1 MLLDGHYLNLPVMNG
16 EGEIVGMVD
25 VLKLTYATLEQIN
38 TMSSGDGEGPAW
50 NKFWLSIDHETES
63 IVSGDGSHSHYHT
76 NMGSRLMSDVNRDR
90 IGDSVAPGDS
100 ASHVGAESPAHSIA
114 PEIPEQNPDDVPFA
128 FKFKAPSGRVHRLQV
143 VASQGMEALIT
154 AVAGKLGN
162 EVDSI
167 GGAPSVD
174 EEGKMSYSGFALSY
188 MDDEG
193 DSVSIT
199 TNNDLREAIVLA
211 RQGRRDKVDL
221 FVHDPEKPPVA
232 ATPVVETPVVC
243 TPPISTASGLRER
256 SRAYKD
262 DDDEDDDEDEEV
274 EQDYATIRR
283 PRRIKTAPAQAQLIA
298 GVPNDLLLPGA
309 IVTLAVV
316 IVGVFTIARA
326 TSR

>member
-1 MLLDGHYLNLPVMNG
+1 MNG

-50 NKFWLSIDHETES
+50 NKFWLSIDNETES
-63 IVSGDGSHSHYHT
+63 MMSGEGSHIHHHT
-76 NMGSRLMSDVNRDR
+76 NLGSRMMSPDVTRDR
-90 IGDSVAPGDS
+90 LGDSVAPGDS

-114 PEIPEQNPDDVPFA
+114 PEIPEQNPADVPFA

-143 VASQGMEALIT
+143 VASEGMEALVT
-154 AVAGKLGN
+154 AAAGKLGN

-167 GGAPSVD
+167 GGAPIVND
-174 EEGKMSYSGFALSY
+174 GKMSGAGFALSY

-193 DSVSIT
+193 DTVSIT
-199 TNNDLREAIVLA
+199 TNNDLLEAIVLA
-211 RQGRRDKVDL
+211 RQGRREKVDL

-232 ATPVVETPVVC
+232 APPAVETPRIP
-243 TPPISTASGLRER
+243 TPITSTVSGLRER
-256 SRAYKD
+256 RRAYD
-262 DDDEDDDEDEEV
+262 DDHEDDDEDE
-274 EQDYATIRR
+274 DDALARR
-283 PRRIKTAPAQAQLIA
+283 SRKTRTAPVQEQLIA